1 MWLNHFVARW
11 CLIICYVDRLQLF
24 FETFILITHF
34 MKAFYGYILV
44 GVIIKLSDQ
53 LCLSSFDW
61 INSPSHVKPIIFFGL
76 VKNIALF

>member
-1 MWLNHFVARW
+1 
-11 CLIICYVDRLQLF
+11 
-24 FETFILITHF
+24 